1 LEKLGEGEGI
11 IMTIKIDFSKL
22 HELIAIQKERQL
34 VMKELSENIGI
45 DISFSD
51 EEVLKF
57 AEEAYAKQVEK
68 QIVEEVETW
77 MKSLLS

>member
-1 LEKLGEGEGI
+1 
-11 IMTIKIDFSKL
+11 MTIKIDFSKL
-22 HELIAIQKERQL
+22 NELIAIQKERQL
-34 VMKELSENIGI
+34 IMKELSENIGI

-51 EEVLKF
+51 EEVIKF

>member
-1 LEKLGEGEGI
+1 MKV
-11 IMTIKIDFSKL
+11 DFSKL
-22 HELIAIQKERQL
+22 NELIAIQKERQL

-51 EEVLKF
+51 EEVIKF
-57 AEEAYAKQVEK
+57 AQEAYAKNIEK

>member
-1 LEKLGEGEGI
+1 
-11 IMTIKIDFSKL
+11 MKIDFSKL
-22 HELIAIQKERQL
+22 NELIAIQKERQL
-34 VMKELSENIGI
+34 IMKELSENIGI

-51 EEVLKF
+51 EEVIKF
-57 AEEAYAKQVEK
+57 AQEAYAKNIEK

>member
-1 LEKLGEGEGI
+1 MKV
-11 IMTIKIDFSKL
+11 DFSKL
-22 HELIAIQKERQL
+22 NELIAIQKERQL
-34 VMKELSENIGI
+34 IMKELSENIGI

-51 EEVLKF
+51 EEVIKF
-57 AEEAYAKQVEK
+57 AQEAYAKNIEK

>member
-1 LEKLGEGEGI
+1 
-11 IMTIKIDFSKL
+11 MTIKIDFSKL
-22 HELIAIQKERQL
+22 NELIAIQKERQL

-57 AEEAYAKQVEK
+57 AEEAYAKQLEK

>member
-22 HELIAIQKERQL
+22 NELIAIQKERQL
-34 VMKELSENIGI
+34 IMKELSENIGI

-51 EEVLKF
+51 EEVIKF
-57 AEEAYAKQVEK
+57 AQEAYAKNIEK

>member
-1 LEKLGEGEGI
+1 MKV
-11 IMTIKIDFSKL
+11 DFSKL
-22 HELIAIQKERQL
+22 NELIAIQKERQL
-34 VMKELSENIGI
+34 IMKELSENIGI

-51 EEVLKF
+51 EEVIKF
-57 AEEAYAKQVEK
+57 AEEAYAKHIEK

>member
-1 LEKLGEGEGI
+1 
-11 IMTIKIDFSKL
+11 MTIKIDFSKL
-22 HELIAIQKERQL
+22 NELIAIQKERQL

-51 EEVLKF
+51 EEVIKF
-57 AEEAYAKQVEK
+57 AQEAYAKNIEK

>member
-1 LEKLGEGEGI
+1 MKV
-11 IMTIKIDFSKL
+11 DFSKL
-22 HELIAIQKERQL
+22 NELIAIQKERQL
-34 VMKELSENIGI
+34 IMKELSENIGI

-51 EEVLKF
+51 EEVIKF
-57 AEEAYAKQVEK
+57 AEEAYAKNIEK

>member
-22 HELIAIQKERQL
+22 NELIAIQKERQL

-51 EEVLKF
+51 EEVIKF
-57 AEEAYAKQVEK
+57 AQEAYAKNIEK

>member
-1 LEKLGEGEGI
+1 
-11 IMTIKIDFSKL
+11 MKIDFSKL
-22 HELIAIQKERQL
+22 NELIVIQKERQL
-34 VMKELSENIGI
+34 IMKELSENIGI

-51 EEVLKF
+51 EEVIKF
-57 AEEAYAKQVEK
+57 AEEAYAKNIEK

>member
-1 LEKLGEGEGI
+1 MKV
-11 IMTIKIDFSKL
+11 DFSKL
-22 HELIAIQKERQL
+22 NELIAIQKERQL
-34 VMKELSENIGI
+34 IMKELSENIGI

-51 EEVLKF
+51 EEVIKF
-57 AEEAYAKQVEK
+57 AQEAYAKQVEK

>member
-1 LEKLGEGEGI
+1 
-11 IMTIKIDFSKL
+11 MTIKIDFSKL
-22 HELIAIQKERQL
+22 NELIAIQKERQL
-34 VMKELSENIGI
+34 IMKELSENIGI

-51 EEVLKF
+51 EEVIKF
-57 AEEAYAKQVEK
+57 AQEAYAKNIEK

>member
-1 LEKLGEGEGI
+1 
-11 IMTIKIDFSKL
+11 MKIDFSKL
-22 HELIAIQKERQL
+22 NELIAIQKERQL
-34 VMKELSENIGI
+34 AMDELSLSLGI

-51 EEVLKF
+51 EEVIKF
-57 AEEAYAKQVEK
+57 AEEAYAKHIEK

>member
-1 LEKLGEGEGI
+1 MKV
-11 IMTIKIDFSKL
+11 DFSKL
-22 HELIAIQKERQL
+22 NELIAIQKERQL

-51 EEVLKF
+51 EEVIKF
-57 AEEAYAKQVEK
+57 AQEAYAKNIEK

-77 MKSLLS
+77 MKSVFS

>member
-1 LEKLGEGEGI
+1 
-11 IMTIKIDFSKL
+11 MSIKINFKKFN
-22 HELIAIQKERQL
+22 ELLSIQKERQL
-34 VMKELSENIGI
+34 VMKELSENIGM

-57 AEEAYAKQVEK
+57 AEEAYVNH
-68 QIVEEVETW
+68 IEEQLNKEVDSW

>member
-1 LEKLGEGEGI
+1 
-11 IMTIKIDFSKL
+11 MTIKIDFSKL
-22 HELIAIQKERQL
+22 NELIAIQKERQL
-34 VMKELSENIGI
+34 IMKELSEHIGI

-51 EEVLKF
+51 EEVIKF
-57 AEEAYAKQVEK
+57 AQEAYAKNIEK

>member
-1 LEKLGEGEGI
+1 
-11 IMTIKIDFSKL
+11 
-22 HELIAIQKERQL
+22 
-34 VMKELSENIGI
+34 MKELSENIGI

-51 EEVLKF
+51 EEVIKF
-57 AEEAYAKQVEK
+57 AQEAYAKNIEK